1 MGNCTASLSLSNDLY
16 ATLKINPD
24 AQTLIV
30 LQLHYDLY
38 DPASQKKIDELCQLS
53 ISANHTITLSNSV
66 VPVGPNPAGPSQ

>member
-1 MGNCTASLSLSNDLY
+1 MGNCNASLSLSSELY

-38 DPASQKKIDELCQLS
+38 DPASQKRIDELCQLS
-53 ISANHTITLSNSV
+53 MSASHSITLSNSV
-66 VPVGPNPAGPSQ
+66 VPVGWFTF